1 MQEVTKQEQPRWN
14 GILVEVFSTFI
25 SFCTRHQ
32 LRYFCAGGTAIG
44 AVRHQGMIPWDDDI
58 DVCMPRPDYERF
70 RQLWYE
76 QPVEDY
82 ELIGPESDDAYPL
95 PSLKLCNAHT
105 TLVEFAEIPC
115 LTGLYIDIFPVD
127 GAPDN
132 DAEALQLLRRYQRLK
147 NRLSAISHRY
157 SFAKYMGLLVQ
168 PRQWGQFCY
177 KTIGFL
183 WRKGYRKWLLKQMN
197 AISSSYAFDRGERV
211 VVYAGSYGAREIFP
225 KSWVETQVMGTFEGL
240 QVALPQCTDAYLRH
254 YFGDYMQ
261 LPPEAER
268 VAKHA
273 KAYFNLNERKSFEE
287 VKHQIK

>member
-70 RQLWYE
+70 RKLWHE

-105 TLVEFAEIPC
+105 TLVEFAEIPY

-127 GAPDN
+127 GAPDD

-147 NRLSAISHRY
+147 KPVERH
-157 SFAKYMGLLVQ
+157 Q
-168 PRQWGQFCY
+168 PSLFVC
-177 KTIGFL
+177 
-183 WRKGYRKWLLKQMN
+183 
-197 AISSSYAFDRGERV
+197 
-211 VVYAGSYGAREIFP
+211 
-225 KSWVETQVMGTFEGL
+225 
-240 QVALPQCTDAYLRH
+240 
-254 YFGDYMQ
+254 
-261 LPPEAER
+261 
-268 VAKHA
+268 
-273 KAYFNLNERKSFEE
+273 
-287 VKHQIK
+287 